1 MRRAHSRLVETM
13 PMNDKLR
20 PALGSLAAALLLAGC
35 AALPPY
41 QPPAAPPVAGFTSGT
56 AVAATASADVP
67 HGHAQQVVVGAVEA
81 QWWRTLGS
89 PMLDALVDEAFRA
102 SPTLAAA
109 VAVLSQA
116 RELHAAQAGS
126 TQWPQVD
133 LGLGAQ
139 RQQISPSAQGLSG
152 DTREFGLYNASVS
165 VRYRFDFGGGTDSSL
180 RALAARAE
188 IRQHELQAARHAL
201 AANLATTAITR
212 ARLAA
217 QIDAQSAILRTQ
229 EELIRLAQ
237 VRTRLGQAAPDE
249 VSALTTQAELTRSGL
264 PPLHKSLQQTEHL
277 LAVLAGRAP
286 AQGVPAFTLAD
297 FTLPDQLPV
306 TVPSEWARQ
315 RPDIQAAE
323 AGLRAAHAELGVA
336 YARQYPRLDL
346 GASLGSQ
353 ALTTTALFGGSAAVW
368 NVVGQL
374 SQPLFNAG
382 LPAERRAAQAALEAA
397 AASYQHVV
405 LEALRSVA
413 DALRAVEH
421 DAQAL
426 AALARS
432 VQAAEEQHRV
442 LERQYRAGAAS
453 AVQLL
458 VADQQLLQARSG
470 LIAAQALRLADTV
483 ALGAAL
489 AGEPPRREPA
499 PAQALSVLETQ
510 ERKSNDVRR

>member
-1 MRRAHSRLVETM
+1 MRHTNARLAETM
-13 PMNDKLR
+13 PMNDKPR
-20 PALGSLAAALLLAGC
+20 PALASLAAALLLAGC

-41 QPPAAPPVAGFTSGT
+41 QPPAVPQAAGYTDGS
-56 AVAATASADVP
+56 AVSTTASSDVP
-67 HGHAQQVVVGAVEA
+67 LGQAQQVVVGTMDA

-89 PMLDALVDEAFRA
+89 PTLDALVDEAFRA

-109 VAVLSQA
+109 EAVLVQA

-126 TQWPQVD
+126 TQLPQVD
-133 LGLGAQ
+133 LGFGAQ
-139 RQQISPSAQGLSG
+139 RQQVSPSSQGLPG
-152 DTREFGLYNASVS
+152 DTREFSLYNANVS

-188 IRQHELQAARHAL
+188 IRQDELASARHAL

-249 VSALTTQAELTRSGL
+249 VSALTAQAELTRAGL
-264 PPLHKSLQQTEHL
+264 PPLNKSLQQTEHL

-297 FTLPDQLPV
+297 FTLPERLPV

-315 RPDIQAAE
+315 RPDILAAE
-323 AGLRAAHAELGVA
+323 AGLRAAHADMGVA
-336 YARQYPRLDL
+336 YSRQYPRLDL

-397 AASYQHVV
+397 AANYQRVV

-453 AVQLL
+453 PVQLL

-470 LIAAQALRLADTV
+470 LIAAQALRLADTA

-489 AGEPPRREPA
+489 AGEAVRPEPA
-499 PAQALSVLETQ
+499 PTQAVSAIDSQARTSDPIG
-510 ERKSNDVRR
+510 R

>member
-1 MRRAHSRLVETM
+1 MPQADTRLVEAM
-13 PMNDKLR
+13 PMNENLR
-20 PALGSLAAALLLAGC
+20 PALGSLATALLLAGC

-41 QPPAAPPVAGFTSGT
+41 QPPAAPPVAGYTAGT
-56 AVAATASADVP
+56 AVAATAWSDVP
-67 HGHAQQVVVGAVEA
+67 LGQAQHVVVGTMEA

-89 PMLDALVDEAFRA
+89 PALNALVDEAFRA

-109 VAVLSQA
+109 EAVLAQA

-133 LGLGAQ
+133 LGVGAQ
-139 RQQISPSAQGLSG
+139 RQQISPSAQGLPG

-165 VRYRFDFGGGTDSSL
+165 VRYRFDFGGGTASSL

-188 IRQHELQAARHAL
+188 IRRHELAAARHAL

-217 QIDAQSAILRTQ
+217 QLDAQSAILRTQ

-249 VSALTTQAELTRSGL
+249 VSALTTQAELTRAGL

-286 AQGVPAFTLAD
+286 AQGVPAFTLSD
-297 FTLPDQLPV
+297 FTLPERLPV

-368 NVVGQL
+368 NAVGQL

-382 LPAERRAAQAALEAA
+382 LPAERRAALEAA
-397 AASYQHVV
+397 AGRIRGYHERQRMEGWSYTEADGTLLGQMITPLDRVGLYVPGGKAAYPSSVLMNAIPAKVAGVKELIMVV
-405 LEALRSVA
+405 PTPGG
-413 DALRAVEH
+413 EH
-421 DAQAL
+421 NQLVL
-426 AALARS
+426 AAA
-432 VQAAEEQHRV
+432 
-442 LERQYRAGAAS
+442 
-453 AVQLL
+453 
-458 VADQQLLQARSG
+458 
-470 LIAAQALRLADTV
+470 T
-483 ALGAAL
+483 
-489 AGEPPRREPA
+489 
-499 PAQALSVLETQ
+499 
-510 ERKSNDVRR
+510 

>member
-1 MRRAHSRLVETM
+1 MT
-13 PMNDKLR
+13 DKLR
-20 PALGSLAAALLLAGC
+20 PALGSLAAALWLAGC

-41 QPPAAPPVAGFTSGT
+41 QPPAAPPMAGYIAGT
-56 AVAATASADVP
+56 AVASTASAAVP
-67 HGHAQQVVVGAVEA
+67 HGQAQQLVVGPTPT

-89 PMLDALVDEAFRA
+89 PALDALVDEAFRA
-102 SPTLAAA
+102 SPTVAAA
-109 VAVLSQA
+109 EAVLAQA

-126 TQWPQVD
+126 TQWPQID
-133 LGLGAQ
+133 LGFGAQ
-139 RQQISPSAQGLSG
+139 RQQISPSAQGLPG
-152 DTREFGLYNASVS
+152 DTREYSLYNASVS
-165 VRYRFDFGGGTDSSL
+165 VRYRFDFGGGTTHSA

-188 IRQHELQAARHAL
+188 IRQHEFAAARHAL

-217 QIDAQSAILRTQ
+217 QIDAQRALLRTQ
-229 EELIRLAQ
+229 DELIRLAR

-249 VSALTTQAELTRSGL
+249 VSALTAQAELTRAGL
-264 PPLHKSLQQTEHL
+264 PSLHKSLQQTEHL

-286 AQGVPAFTLAD
+286 AQGVPVFTLAD
-297 FTLPDQLPV
+297 FTLPQRLPV
-306 TVPSEWARQ
+306 SVPSEWARL

-323 AGLRAAHAELGVA
+323 AGLRVAHAELGVA

-346 GASLGSQ
+346 GAGLGSQ
-353 ALTTTALFGGSAAVW
+353 ALTTTALFGGSAVVW
-368 NVVGQL
+368 NVLGQL

-382 LPAERRAAQAALEAA
+382 LPAERRAAQAVLDAA
-397 AASYQHVV
+397 AATYRRVV
-405 LEALRSVA
+405 LDALRSVA

-453 AVQLL
+453 PVQLL

-489 AGEPPRREPA
+489 AGEPTRDRA
-499 PAQALSVLETQ
+499 PDPTQAVSTADSEARTSDPSDAD
-510 ERKSNDVRR
+510 ERLKK